1 MPPGSGASSATNF
14 SISSK
19 SKHADAAA
27 AFMNFAASPE
37 AAQIA
42 VDNQT
47 MPLLADTKAPGSDP
61 LFTDD
66 VAVAAQVTSNDASVP
81 YLDWATPTLL
91 TTIQTQV
98 QDLLANKTSADG
110 VVSKAQADYDKFQKS
125 LAK

>member
-1 MPPGSGASSATNF
+1 
-14 SISSK
+14 
-19 SKHADAAA
+19 
-27 AFMNFAASPE
+27 MNFAASPE
-37 AAQIA
+37 AAQLA

-47 MPLLADTKAPGSDP
+47 MPLLADIKAPGGDP

-98 QDLLANKTSADG
+98 QDLLANKRSADD
-110 VVSKAQADYDKFQKS
+110 VVSKTQADYDKFSKS